1 MLFRS
6 DIGIDLLALQKIREY
21 RDKLLRFRAMQQR
34 RSGTYIA
41 KLLLQ
46 MQNDSVNS
54 KHLEAVLSDALR
66 YLGFQVQ
73 DLAKPGEPEGVASAF
88 STPSNAIATAENPN
102 PPLYSFTFDAKSSKK
117 EVAATNNINLAGV
130 VEHRH
135 QKRKN
140 ISHIKA
146 IKTVIFIFAT

>member
-1 MLFRS
+1 MVSLLS
-6 DIGIDLLALQKIREY
+6 DVYALDIGIDPLALQKIREY

-73 DLAKPGEPEGVASAF
+73 DLAKPGEPEGVSV
-88 STPSNAIATAENPN
+88 
-102 PPLYSFTFDAKSSKK
+102 DRKS
-117 EVAATNNINLAGV
+117 V
-130 VEHRH
+130 V
-135 QKRKN
+135 
-140 ISHIKA
+140 
-146 IKTVIFIFAT
+146 